1 MGNCLRHRSQTTRGG
16 DDWDSTGSEKLYA
29 TDMAHDKSFDNIDHK
44 GEIETVSLLGEK
56 NEISSTEIKIKL
68 TKKQMKELLAK
79 VGMQGMSIE
88 QVLTQ
93 LVNKGG
99 DCHLRHRAWRPA
111 LQSIPE
117 VN

>member
-1 MGNCLRHRSQTTRGG
+1 MGNCLRHRPQTTLGG
-16 DDWDSTGSEKLYA
+16 DDWDFAGSEKLYA
-29 TDMAHDKSFDNIDHK
+29 TDMAHDKRFENVNHK
-44 GEIETVSLLGEK
+44 GEMENVSLLGEK
-56 NEISSTEIKIKL
+56 HEISSTEIKIKL
-68 TKKQMKELLAK
+68 TKKQMEELLAE
-79 VGMQGMSIE
+79 VGMRGMSIE
-88 QVLTQ
+88 RVLTQ